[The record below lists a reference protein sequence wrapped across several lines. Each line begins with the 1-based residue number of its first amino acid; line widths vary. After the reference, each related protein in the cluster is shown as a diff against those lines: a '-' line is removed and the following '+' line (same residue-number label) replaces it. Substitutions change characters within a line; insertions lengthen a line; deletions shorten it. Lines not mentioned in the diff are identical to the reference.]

1 MSSHRLSR
9 EYNRLFTDDVVN
21 VRMFKRVE
29 VGGLFWKVN
38 KEFNITN
45 YNFSVILQLSEIY
58 FLVKQKDMLR
68 SKG

>member
-1 MSSHRLSR
+1 M
-9 EYNRLFTDDVVN
+9 NRNVFIYLPTFNVIIVK

-45 YNFSVILQLSEIY
+45 YNFSVILQLSDID

-68 SKG
+68 WKG